1 MQKKCILILLF
12 CLVCPM
18 GFSST
23 PDIDDEVL
31 EVLVKQKAAWN
42 QGNIDGFMEYY
53 WKSEEL
59 TFQSG
64 ANRVIGWDA
73 LRARYDK
80 NYSGQNMGIL
90 QFEDILINILSE
102 DLVLV
107 LGKWEVKQPSETV
120 GGLFTLILQRKPEG
134 WRIIHDHT
142 SSQP

>member
-12 CLVCPM
+12 LVV
-18 GFSST
+18 FSMKFSLAA
-23 PDIDDEVL
+23 DIDDEVL

-42 QGNIDGFMEYY
+42 QGDIDGFMEFY

-64 ANRVIGWDA
+64 STRMMGWDA

-80 NYSGQNMGIL
+80 NYSGLNMGVL

-102 DLVLV
+102 DLVIV
-107 LGKWEVKQPSETV
+107 LGRWEVKQTNETV

-142 SSQP
+142 SS